1 MKKQMIGLLAAVV
14 AISAALVGC
23 GSNNGQ
29 SSQVSSAESSVSST
43 VSRVNED
50 ADKPV
55 GYQLDLPAEGEE
67 IAVIDTNMGV
77 MKMRLFPNA
86 APKTVENF
94 TTLAKQGYY
103 NGQIFHRVIND
114 FMIQG
119 CHLPDT
125 AVLSLLLYAHKSPL
139 CGSVY

>member
-1 MKKQMIGLLAAVV
+1 MKKQMIGLLAAVI

-29 SSQVSSAESSVSST
+29 SSQSSSAESSVSST

-67 IAVIDTNMGV
+67 I
-77 MKMRLFPNA
+77 
-86 APKTVENF
+86 
-94 TTLAKQGYY
+94 
-103 NGQIFHRVIND
+103 
-114 FMIQG
+114 
-119 CHLPDT
+119 
-125 AVLSLLLYAHKSPL
+125 LSLIHI
-139 CGSVY
+139 

>member
-1 MKKQMIGLLAAVV
+1 MKKRMIGLLAAVV

-29 SSQVSSAESSVSST
+29 SSQASSVESSVSST

-55 GYQLDLPAEGEE
+55 GYQMDLPEEGEE
-67 IAVIDTNMGV
+67 IAVLDTNMGV

-86 APKTVENF
+86 APKT
-94 TTLAKQGYY
+94 
-103 NGQIFHRVIND
+103 
-114 FMIQG
+114 
-119 CHLPDT
+119 C
-125 AVLSLLLYAHKSPL
+125 LLYTSR
-139 CGSVY
+139 CV